1 MTDGEKKIKA
11 SAKEKPGYYLTDGTR
26 VPSVSTIL
34 NELNKPALVPWANK
48 LGLQGI
54 DVKNYVD
61 ALAGIGTLTHDMIL
75 SRLRGE
81 EPDASAYSPNQVECA
96 KWCFTSYLAWE
107 KENKLEPV
115 MLETPL
121 VSELYKYG
129 GRSDFLGYV
138 NGKLTLLD
146 FKTGRAIYSEHFIQL
161 SAYSGLVNEC
171 RPELG
176 KIEQYKILN
185 IPREESESFDQ
196 KTKTSLMAE
205 WGIFQAALK
214 IYNLKKGLER

>member
-1 MTDGEKKIKA
+1 MTNGEKKIKA
-11 SAKEKPGYYLTDGTR
+11 AAKEKAGYYLASGER
-26 VPSVSTIL
+26 VPAVSTIL

-48 LGLQGI
+48 LGLQGVN
-54 DVKNYVD
+54 VKDYVD
-61 ALAGIGTLTHDMIL
+61 SLAAIGTLAHDMVL
-75 SRLRGE
+75 SHLRGE
-81 EPDASAYSPNQVECA
+81 EPDTSSYSPDQVECA
-96 KWCFTSYLAWE
+96 KWCFASYIAWE

-121 VSELYKYG
+121 VSEIYRFG

-146 FKTGRAIYSEHFIQL
+146 FKTGKGVWPEHFIQL
-161 SAYSGLVNEC
+161 SAYSALINEC

-176 KIEQYKILN
+176 KIEQYKVLN
-185 IPREESESFDQ
+185 IPRAESESFDQ
-196 KTKTSLMAE
+196 KTKTALMAE

-214 IYNLKKGLER
+214 IYTLKKSIQ

>member
-1 MTDGEKKIKA
+1 
-11 SAKEKPGYYLTDGTR
+11 
-26 VPSVSTIL
+26 
-34 NELNKPALVPWANK
+34 
-48 LGLQGI
+48 
-54 DVKNYVD
+54 
-61 ALAGIGTLTHDMIL
+61 
-75 SRLRGE
+75 
-81 EPDASAYSPNQVECA
+81 
-96 KWCFTSYLAWE
+96 
-107 KENKLEPV
+107 